1 MKIVSSIALACFL
14 ASAEAFG
21 PASPVNGK
29 AFGVSSQA
37 SRSGDLTMRVGK
49 VDMARKQKLNNVLKN
64 VGSLSSKEAVEQ
76 HLLAPEIGTM
86 IEKSNWKLR
95 KAMLR
100 KVRSQANTVDVEVP
114 SKFGVP

>member
-1 MKIVSSIALACFL
+1 MKIVSSLALACFL

-21 PASPVNGK
+21 PASQVNGN

-37 SRSGDLTMRVGK
+37 SRQGGMTMRIGK
-49 VDMARKQKLNNVLKN
+49 ADTGRRQKLNDVLKN
-64 VGSLSSKEAVEQ
+64 VGSLSSKEAVQ
-76 HLLAPEIGTM
+76 TQLLSPETASV

-100 KVRSQANTVDVEVP
+100 KVRNQATKLGVEVP
-114 SKFGVP
+114 ATFGVP